1 MVKKEI
7 IWGCL
12 NMEEK
17 EKLLKKSKE
26 IFSLVSCMYC
36 YYSGPYKIETVCI
49 LLCNAWE
56 LMLKAYIIGKKGK
69 EGIVYK
75 NKQNKGRTIGLNEC
89 ISKVFTNKHDILR
102 KHLESVIRYR
112 NSVVHYTVDSFDL
125 SLYSKIEYCI
135 VNFKAKMCE
144 FHNVNMS
151 DMIVNQANEEILKND
166 VDLYKY
172 SKKSLC
178 REINNVLKSLGIE
191 FKIDSQTFELFDRVY
206 GIKENKEYCLIS
218 NVNNR
223 PSYRYSSRVLNFI
236 VGLIQKNP
244 NNIKEVLKNKI
255 KK

>member
-1 MVKKEI
+1 
-7 IWGCL
+7 
-12 NMEEK
+12 MEEK

-75 NKQNKGRTIGLNEC
+75 NKQNKGRTIG
-89 ISKVFTNKHDILR
+89 
-102 KHLESVIRYR
+102 YR

-144 FHNVNMS
+144 LHNVNMS

-255 KK
+255 KS